1 MPTGEGGGVTY
12 EIDLPFKGSASERT
26 TKLTSMLESA
36 RTCLA
41 EKSADLSEVL
51 LAQME
56 ARCKLR
62 GAAE

>member
-12 EIDLPFKGSASERT
+12 ETDLPFKGSASERT
-26 TKLTSMLESA
+26 TKLTSLLESA

-41 EKSADLSEVL
+41 EKSAGLPEAYV
-51 LAQME
+51 AQME

-62 GAAE
+62 GATY